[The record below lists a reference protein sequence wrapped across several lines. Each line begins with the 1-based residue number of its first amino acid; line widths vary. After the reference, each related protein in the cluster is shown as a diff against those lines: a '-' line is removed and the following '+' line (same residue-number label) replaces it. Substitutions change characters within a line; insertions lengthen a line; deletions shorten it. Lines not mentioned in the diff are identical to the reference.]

1 MCAAVCYTEYHSGK
15 QHHSISVEY
24 NCYIHVGFKYEE
36 TKKLMKEF
44 KQWPFHLV
52 YVSNSSAQL
61 NHREPIYYSNY
72 ICHFVCIYNVRMK
85 FSAMPVSSILKS
97 FLANVWRNCPPE
109 NFRRQVTWKVYNFH
123 LETTFAI

>member
-72 ICHFVCIYNVRMK
+72 ICHFVCIYNVRNEVFSHASKLNSEVISSKRLEKLPPRK
-85 FSAMPVSSILKS
+85 F
-97 FLANVWRNCPPE
+97 
-109 NFRRQVTWKVYNFH
+109 
-123 LETTFAI
+123 